1 MTVLRDAFELC
12 RKQSRCRK
20 IVYKR
25 NDKTLNKQ
33 LSLNIKNDFD
43 GEIKKDFDGEYVTTK
58 STGSGFGIKSANAI
72 LKLNGGFLKIDDIGG
87 VFNVF
92 ATLKN

>member
-1 MTVLRDAFELC
+1 MTVLRDAFELY

-43 GEIKKDFDGEYVTTK
+43 GEYVTTK
-58 STGSGFGIKSANAI
+58 LTGSGFGIKSANAI
-72 LKLNGGFLKIDDIGG
+72 LKLNGGFLKIDDTGG

>member
-1 MTVLRDAFELC
+1 MLSNFIENSLDVAKSYISVTI
-12 RKQSRCRK
+12 KP
-20 IVYKR
+20 
-25 NDKTLNKQ
+25 LNKQ

-43 GEIKKDFDGEYVTTK
+43 GEYVTTK
-58 STGSGFGIKSANAI
+58 LTGSGFGIKSANAI
-72 LKLNGGFLKIDDIGG
+72 LKLDGGFLKIDDTGG

>member
-1 MTVLRDAFELC
+1 MLSNFIENSLDVAKSYISVTI
-12 RKQSRCRK
+12 KP
-20 IVYKR
+20 
-25 NDKTLNKQ
+25 LNKQ

-43 GEIKKDFDGEYVTTK
+43 GEYVTTK
-58 STGSGFGIKSANAI
+58 LTGSGFGIKSANAI
-72 LKLNGGFLKIDDIGG
+72 LKLNGVFLKIDDTGG

>member
-1 MTVLRDAFELC
+1 MLSNFIENSLDVAKSYISVTI
-12 RKQSRCRK
+12 KP
-20 IVYKR
+20 
-25 NDKTLNKQ
+25 LNKQ

-43 GEIKKDFDGEYVTTK
+43 GEYVTTK
-58 STGSGFGIKSANAI
+58 LTGSGFGIKSANAI

>member
-1 MTVLRDAFELC
+1 MLSNFIENSLDVAKSYISVTI
-12 RKQSRCRK
+12 KP
-20 IVYKR
+20 
-25 NDKTLNKQ
+25 LNKQ

-43 GEIKKDFDGEYVTTK
+43 GEYVTTK
-58 STGSGFGIKSANAI
+58 LTGSGFGIKSANAI
-72 LKLNGGFLKIDDIGG
+72 LKLNGGFLKIDDTGG

>member
-1 MTVLRDAFELC
+1 MLSNFIENSLDVAKSYISVTI
-12 RKQSRCRK
+12 KP
-20 IVYKR
+20 
-25 NDKTLNKQ
+25 LNKQ

-43 GEIKKDFDGEYVTTK
+43 GEDVTTK
-58 STGSGFGIKSANAI
+58 LTGSGFGIKSANAI
-72 LKLNGGFLKIDDIGG
+72 LKLNGGFLKIDNTGG

>member
-1 MTVLRDAFELC
+1 MLSNFLENSLDAA
-12 RKQSRCRK
+12 KSYISVTIK
-20 IVYKR
+20 P
-25 NDKTLNKQ
+25 LNKQ

-43 GEIKKDFDGEYVTTK
+43 GEIKKDSDGEYVTTK
-58 STGSGFGIKSANAI
+58 PTGSGFGIKSANAI
-72 LKLNGGFLKIDDIGG
+72 LKLNGGFLKIDDTGG

>member
-1 MTVLRDAFELC
+1 MLSNFIENSLDVAKSYISVTI
-12 RKQSRCRK
+12 KP
-20 IVYKR
+20 
-25 NDKTLNKQ
+25 LNKQ

-43 GEIKKDFDGEYVTTK
+43 GEIKKDSDGEYVTTK

-72 LKLNGGFLKIDDIGG
+72 LKLNGVFLKIDDTGG

>member
-1 MTVLRDAFELC
+1 MLSNFIENSLDAT
-12 RKQSRCRK
+12 KSYISVTIK
-20 IVYKR
+20 P
-25 NDKTLNKQ
+25 LNKQ

-43 GEIKKDFDGEYVTTK
+43 GEYVTTK
-58 STGSGFGIKSANAI
+58 LTGSGFGIKSANAI
-72 LKLNGGFLKIDDIGG
+72 LKLNGGFLKIDDTGG

>member
-1 MTVLRDAFELC
+1 MLANFIENSLDVAKSYISVTI
-12 RKQSRCRK
+12 KP
-20 IVYKR
+20 
-25 NDKTLNKQ
+25 LNKQ

-43 GEIKKDFDGEYVTTK
+43 GEYVTTK
-58 STGSGFGIKSANAI
+58 LTGSGFGIKSANAI
-72 LKLNGGFLKIDDIGG
+72 LKLNGGFLKIDDTGG

>member
-1 MTVLRDAFELC
+1 MLSNFIENSLDAE
-12 RKQSRCRK
+12 KSYISVTIK
-20 IVYKR
+20 P
-25 NDKTLNKQ
+25 LNKQ

-43 GEIKKDFDGEYVTTK
+43 GEYVTTK
-58 STGSGFGIKSANAI
+58 LTGSGFGIKSANAI
-72 LKLNGGFLKIDDIGG
+72 LKLNGGFLKIDDTGG

>member
-1 MTVLRDAFELC
+1 MLSNFIENSLDAA
-12 RKQSRCRK
+12 KSYISVTIK
-20 IVYKR
+20 P
-25 NDKTLNKQ
+25 LNKQ

-43 GEIKKDFDGEYVTTK
+43 GEIKKDSDGEYVTTK
-58 STGSGFGIKSANAI
+58 PTGSGFGIKSENAI
-72 LKLNGGFLKIDDIGG
+72 LKSNGGFLKIDDTGG